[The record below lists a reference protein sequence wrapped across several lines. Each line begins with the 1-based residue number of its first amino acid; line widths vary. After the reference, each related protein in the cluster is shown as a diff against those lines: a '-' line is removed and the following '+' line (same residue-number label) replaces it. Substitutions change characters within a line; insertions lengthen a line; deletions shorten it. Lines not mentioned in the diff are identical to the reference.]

1 MTRNGFGGE
10 ERKDSPSCGFLLFE
24 FGEEILGKGPLRDWK
39 KLNQLFPESQ
49 KKNVSSERA
58 QKPGAEAGHY
68 VLSEGCS
75 RPVCAVGTEKDCH

>member
-39 KLNQLFPESQ
+39 KLNQLFPESH
-49 KKNVSSERA
+49 KKKRLIRA
-58 QKPGAEAGHY
+58 GAEAGRR
-68 VLSEGCS
+68 S
-75 RPVCAVGTEKDCH
+75 RALCVIRGL